1 MKSDEKEY
9 LRKNIIGL
17 SLTSLL
23 TDISSESVYA
33 VLPFYIKSLG
43 YGREIIGLIDGVGE
57 LTASIFKYLSG
68 FIAQH
73 IGKLKLLTII
83 GYSLSAFSK
92 PFFVLAKQWPEIMI
106 IKVIDR
112 MGKGIR
118 TSPRDTLLAGS
129 AGKKFRGRAFGLHR
143 ALDTVGATIGPLI
156 AIFLLMYFSYAGV
169 FLFSIIPGLLAV
181 LILSLV
187 VKDIGYKPVK
197 RSSSAEKHGFDYLFW
212 LFIMSIIISGLAG
225 YTQSFLLIRSNEIGW
240 SKEFSIA
247 FLVLSNL
254 LYASLAYP
262 IGYMSDR
269 FGGHRLYPLVFV
281 LQGLGAFFIVV
292 ATNYYAPFLFFLI
305 YGAYMAFH
313 DTLMRIMTSIYV
325 KKYLRAKAYGI
336 MHGSYGLSALIGFY
350 IVGRLYDIY
359 GYKIAFTYTALMA
372 SLGFLVSIVLIY
384 KTHNISRG

>member
-1 MKSDEKEY
+1 LNLDEKGY
-9 LRKNIIGL
+9 LKKNIIGL

-68 FIAQH
+68 FIAQR

-83 GYSLSAFSK
+83 GYSSSAFSK
-92 PFFVLAKQWPEIMI
+92 PFFVLTKQWPEIMM
-106 IKVIDR
+106 IKVTDR
-112 MGKGIR
+112 IGKGIR

-129 AGKKFRGRAFGLHR
+129 ASKKFRGRAFGLHR

-156 AIFLLMYFSYAGV
+156 AIFLLIYFSYAGV

-197 RSSSAEKHGFDYLFW
+197 KSSAQKHGFDYLFW
-212 LFIMSIIISGLAG
+212 LFIMSIVISGLAG

-240 SKEFSIA
+240 SEEFSIA
-247 FLVLSNL
+247 FLVSSNL

-292 ATNYYAPFLFFLI
+292 ITNYYAPLLFFLI

-313 DTLMRIMTSIYV
+313 DTLMRIVTSIYV

-372 SLGFLVSIVLIY
+372 SFGFLVSIVLIY

>member
-1 MKSDEKEY
+1 MNLDEKGY
-9 LRKNIIGL
+9 LKKNIIGL

-68 FIAQH
+68 FIAQR

-92 PFFVLAKQWPEIMI
+92 PFFVLTKQWPEIMM
-106 IKVIDR
+106 IKVTDR
-112 MGKGIR
+112 IGKGIR

-129 AGKKFRGRAFGLHR
+129 ASKKFRGRAFGLHR

-156 AIFLLMYFSYAGV
+156 AIFLLIYFSYAGV

-197 RSSSAEKHGFDYLFW
+197 KSSAQKHGFDYLFW
-212 LFIMSIIISGLAG
+212 LFIMSIVISGLAG

-240 SKEFSIA
+240 SEEFSIA

-292 ATNYYAPFLFFLI
+292 ITNYYAPLLFFLI

-313 DTLMRIMTSIYV
+313 DTLMRIVTSIYV

-372 SLGFLVSIVLIY
+372 SFGFLVSIVLIY

>member
-1 MKSDEKEY
+1 LNLDEKGY
-9 LRKNIIGL
+9 LKKNIIGL

-68 FIAQH
+68 FIAQR

-92 PFFVLAKQWPEIMI
+92 PFFVLTKQWPEIMM
-106 IKVIDR
+106 IKVTDR
-112 MGKGIR
+112 IGKGIR

-129 AGKKFRGRAFGLHR
+129 ASKKFRGRAFGLHR

-156 AIFLLMYFSYAGV
+156 AIFLLIYFSYAGV

-197 RSSSAEKHGFDYLFW
+197 KSSAQKHGFDYLFW
-212 LFIMSIIISGLAG
+212 LFIMSIVISGLAG

-240 SKEFSIA
+240 SEEFSIA

-292 ATNYYAPFLFFLI
+292 ITNYYAPLLFFLI

-313 DTLMRIMTSIYV
+313 DTLMRIVTSIYV

-372 SLGFLVSIVLIY
+372 SFGFLVSIVLIY

>member
-1 MKSDEKEY
+1 MNLDEKGY
-9 LRKNIIGL
+9 LKKNIIGL

-68 FIAQH
+68 FIAQR

-92 PFFVLAKQWPEIMI
+92 PFFVLTKQWPEIMM
-106 IKVIDR
+106 IKVTDR
-112 MGKGIR
+112 IGKGIR

-129 AGKKFRGRAFGLHR
+129 ASKKFRGRAFGLHR

-156 AIFLLMYFSYAGV
+156 AIFLLIYFSYAGV

-197 RSSSAEKHGFDYLFW
+197 KSSAQKHGFDYLFW
-212 LFIMSIIISGLAG
+212 LFIMSIVISGLAG

-240 SKEFSIA
+240 SEEFSIA
-247 FLVLSNL
+247 FLVSSNL

-292 ATNYYAPFLFFLI
+292 ITNYYAPLLFFLI

-313 DTLMRIMTSIYV
+313 DTLMRIVTSIYV

-372 SLGFLVSIVLIY
+372 SFGFLVSIVLIY